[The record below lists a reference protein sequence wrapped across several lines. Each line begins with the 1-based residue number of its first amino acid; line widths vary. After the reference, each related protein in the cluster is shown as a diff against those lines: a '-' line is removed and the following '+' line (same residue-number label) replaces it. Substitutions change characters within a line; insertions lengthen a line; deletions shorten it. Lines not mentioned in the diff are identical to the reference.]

1 MFIIKKRT
9 SLMNTLTIYKKFF
22 HIFLLE
28 YIMLQNLISLL
39 CILNVAPVFDVC
51 YLRYSK
57 KKIAIINITISPK
70 LSVVAIKD

>member
-57 KKIAIINITISPK
+57 KKKNWDHKYYNLA
-70 LSVVAIKD
+70 